1 MSSQEYTE
9 AQIQSACV
17 MWLWN
22 NYPQTRGLFFAVTNN
37 SEHAVR
43 ALQRKSLGLVAGVSD
58 CLFMWKGKTYCFE
71 FKTPKG
77 KLSEAQ
83 GVWGARVTTH
93 GFPYIVI
100 RDIETFQ
107 EQIEAIIL

>member
-1 MSSQEYTE
+1 MSASDATE

-22 NYPQTRGLFFAVTNN
+22 SYPQTRGLFFAVTNN

-58 CLFMWKGKTYCFE
+58 CLFMWRGKTYCFE
-71 FKTPKG
+71 FKTLTG
-77 KLSEAQ
+77 RMSDAQ
-83 GVWGARVTTH
+83 KKWSTRVMAH
-93 GFPYIVI
+93 SFDYFVV
-100 RDIETFQ
+100 RDFESFKQLIQ
-107 EQIEAIIL
+107 EIL